1 MVLQL
6 LIRKIYYSNKICY
19 CQAFYNNF
27 RYNAFMNFGEKLKE
41 LRTEKGCSQADIAK
55 IVGTTKMAISH
66 WERGHSEP
74 SITQLI
80 ILSDFFGVT
89 TDYLVGKEN

>member
-1 MVLQL
+1 MSFSE
-6 LIRKIYYSNKICY
+6 R
-19 CQAFYNNF
+19 
-27 RYNAFMNFGEKLKE
+27 LKE
-41 LRTEKGCSQADIAK
+41 LRAEEGCSQTDIAK
-55 IVGTTKMAISH
+55 IVGTTQMAISH